1 MTHDDRYK
9 AYTAFAEIS
18 RKWVTVMD
26 TKAGFI
32 AALNLG
38 LLCFLWT
45 GAKLFS
51 FEGMTRWL
59 TLSSTVLA
67 LISLLAAIWVVL
79 PRETLQ
85 EIFGKKIRWGESN
98 RPVSFYGYVAS
109 EYKTSDFSKFERY
122 VADLERDD
130 LAQEALKQHFV
141 ICHSVAQKSHALRI
155 AGRFLVFALICLAI
169 ALGHRMLADENA
181 TASSTMLRPR

>member
-1 MTHDDRYK
+1 MRDTLNITATAIPKSMTHEERYK

-38 LLCFLWT
+38 LLGFLWT

-51 FEGMTRWL
+51 FEGLTRWL

-67 LISLLAAIWVVL
+67 LISLLAAIL
-79 PRETLQ
+79 
-85 EIFGKKIRWGESN
+85 
-98 RPVSFYGYVAS
+98 VSC
-109 EYKTSDFSKFERY
+109 
-122 VADLERDD
+122 LERLCRKY
-130 LAQEALKQHFV
+130 LARRYDGMSLTAL
-141 ICHSVAQKSHALRI
+141 SVFMATSPPNTKPATSKNLSDM
-155 AGRFLVFALICLAI
+155 FLV
-169 ALGHRMLADENA
+169 
-181 TASSTMLRPR
+181 